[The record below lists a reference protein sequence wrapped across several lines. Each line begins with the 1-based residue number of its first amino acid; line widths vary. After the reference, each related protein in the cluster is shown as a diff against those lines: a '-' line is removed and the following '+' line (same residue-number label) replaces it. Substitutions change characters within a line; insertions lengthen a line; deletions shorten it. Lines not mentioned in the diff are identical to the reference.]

1 MKLNE
6 NVYLSSNNWFTITP
20 TINPNYQNEYP
31 IQTPNYYTTSNVSY
45 GGIYYGGQSGD
56 IPLNVPIDDSICYA
70 GVMSESP
77 INSWKY
83 ALLSDMPS
91 EVNRLFLGFSDGTK
105 NGVFYT
111 HSADTITLTGTLNT
125 SSNTIL
131 IFDLSGDYSSS
142 TEHPSNPFQGKSG
155 RYYISPTTNSNVRVQ
170 LYGFNSDLQLQS
182 IYNNSA
188 GGYVDIDNSYEY
200 YVFRLWIAGSSSFNN
215 LTFTCKCTLQQ
226 QRSVNTFPA
235 CTPIDHGAF
244 LAFSPFDSFYSTSG
258 DGATQ
263 RWCYYADTA
272 TAQTRGKCQWH
283 SMPLTKYRYNDIV
296 YVIYI
301 VCSATITGA
310 IQTFDLDSYK
320 RNYMQAYPII
330 RAFFMRPYIGNP
342 DKGFNRV
349 FYYTSRRFEPSGGV
363 HNCSISITQNMPFE
377 LPPGINLPAAAV
389 SPGDEF
395 YMYGNSAN
403 VWRCGTLFGIPQTQN
418 MQSHAGES
426 DFSNCTELAQCNMH
440 RTTEQFEYV
449 VDNYTVRT
457 KFNGTLDD
465 IISICAH
472 FGVIFSDSQYS
483 AETSSIENLTDDKI
497 HIPIITD
504 GYITGEYL
512 SGTAA
517 AELPNVS
524 WSDDFR
530 EKNGYDSTPA
540 EHFDDTTILNPNT
553 TIKSDDIFTH
563 VYRANYLGV
572 ESLANWLY
580 GVSSVGATSDEMLE
594 KFLTLNPIDCVADL
608 ILYPFII
615 SPYAGIRKPVI
626 IGNQTFNSNNIY
638 KIEDDIFILDFGTLN
653 YRRKYGDFRD
663 FEPYSDC
670 TLQIPYHGDVHLK
683 PSIYCG
689 HDITV
694 KCIIDMLSGASIA
707 LVYRDQ
713 LVMDSI
719 PGQIGMH
726 VQLSGMQTA
735 SYNAALY
742 SAANGYKQAAA
753 ADVTKTG
760 GALLS
765 MAGNIGSGNFAGA
778 VSSAFSGIMS
788 NMQSQISLNNAE
800 YRLEHVQVPFKTRG
814 TNSVLT
820 SYGNEQ
826 CCRLILTR
834 PKMLE
839 NDLESFAKTHGFAC
853 CINGVVSDFSGFTK
867 FSAVDLSGV
876 DLSAAEKS
884 ELLRILQSGV
894 YL

>member
-6 NVYLSSNNWFTITP
+6 NVYL
-20 TINPNYQNEYP
+20 
-31 IQTPNYYTTSNVSY
+31 TSNDWFQPSTSVASQYQALHPVKIPIYHHDDFLNRNY
-45 GGIYYGGQSGD
+45 GSFWEQQKYNFAPYNTPVD
-56 IPLNVPIDDSICYA
+56 ASICYA
-70 GVMSESP
+70 GNKAESP
-77 INSWKY
+77 VNSIY
-83 ALLSDMPS
+83 YLRLSDMPA
-91 EVNRLFLGFSDGTK
+91 EQNRLYLGFTSSVK
-105 NGVFYT
+105 NGVAYM
-111 HSADTITLTGTLNT
+111 HGDNNITLNGTLNT

-131 IFDLSGDYSSS
+131 IFDLAGDYSSS
-142 TEHPSNPFQGKSG
+142 TEYPKNPFQGHPG
-155 RYYISPTTNSNVRVQ
+155 AYTISATGNSNIRIQ
-170 LYGFNSDLQLQS
+170 LYGFNSDLQLVS
-182 IYNNSA
+182 IFNGSN
-188 GGYVDIDNSYEY
+188 GGTVNIDNSYQY
-200 YVFRLWIAGSSSFNN
+200 YVFRIWIAGSASFSNY
-215 LTFTCKCTLQQ
+215 TFNCKCTLIQ
-226 QRSVNTFPA
+226 QRSVQKYSANT
-235 CTPIDHGAF
+235 GADGGLFFALGASGF
-244 LAFSPFDSFYSTSG
+244 LGGANH
-258 DGATQ
+258 DGLVN
-263 RWCYYADTA
+263 RNCYYDDTSY
-272 TAQTRGKCQWH
+272 TTLSRTNGYCCPITQI
-283 SMPLTKYRYNDIV
+283 RYNDIV
-296 YVIYI
+296 YLIY
-301 VCSATITGA
+301 VECSSTPTGMTIYRYT
-310 IQTFDLDSYK
+310 LSEYK
-320 RNYMQAYPII
+320 NTYQSHYPYV
-330 RAFFMRPYIGNP
+330 RAFYMIPYIGNP
-342 DKGFNRV
+342 DEGINRV
-349 FYYTSRRFEPSGGV
+349 PLEGTAVLSELISGVSSAIALIATNGLKVPDNINVDTVTDDTFYHYGGSSV
-363 HNCSISITQNMPFE
+363 TM
-377 LPPGINLPAAAV
+377 G
-389 SPGDEF
+389 
-395 YMYGNSAN
+395 
-403 VWRCGTLFGIPQTQN
+403 RGTYFGIPYQAYRPKQGGT
-418 MQSHAGES
+418 
-426 DFSNCTELAQCNMH
+426 DFSDCVS
-440 RTTEQFEYV
+440 FEACCPCRITDDFEFDVEGAYC
-449 VDNYTVRT
+449 YTHFTGDLQR
-457 KFNGTLDD
+457 
-465 IISICAH
+465 IIDICAWY
-472 FGVIFSDSQYS
+472 GVPFTESTTTAQTASV
-483 AETSSIENLTDDKI
+483 TNPTDDKL

-512 SGTAA
+512 SGTGA

-530 EKNGYDSTPA
+530 EKNGYDNTPA
-540 EHFDDTTILNPNT
+540 EHFDDITVLNPNT

-615 SPYAGIRKPVI
+615 SPYAGERKPVI

-638 KIEDDIFILDFGTLN
+638 KIEDDIFILNFGTLN

-778 VSSAFSGIMS
+778 VSTAFSGIMS
-788 NMQSQISLNNAE
+788 NVQSQISLNNAE

-839 NDLESFAKTHGFAC
+839 NDFESFAKTHGFAC

>member
-6 NVYLSSNNWFTITP
+6 NIYLTSDNWFQPSTTTATQYQALHPVKIPVYHRDDTLGR
-20 TINPNYQNEYP
+20 NYGSFWEQQKYNFSPYN
-31 IQTPNYYTTSNVSY
+31 T
-45 GGIYYGGQSGD
+45 
-56 IPLNVPIDDSICYA
+56 PIDSSICYA
-70 GVMSESP
+70 GNMADSP
-77 INSWKY
+77 VNSIY
-83 ALLSDMPS
+83 YLRLSDMPA
-91 EVNRLFLGFSDGTK
+91 EQNRLYLGFTSSVK
-105 NGVFYT
+105 NGIAYM
-111 HSADTITLTGTLNT
+111 HDDNNNITLNGTLNT

-131 IFDLSGDYSSS
+131 IFDLNGDYSSS
-142 TEHPSNPFQGKSG
+142 TEYPKNPFQGHPG
-155 RYYISPTTNSNVRVQ
+155 AYTISATGNSNIRIQ
-170 LYGFNSDLQLQS
+170 LYGFNSDLQLVNIFNGS
-182 IYNNSA
+182 N
-188 GGYVDIDNSYEY
+188 GGTVTIDNSYEY
-200 YVFRLWIAGSSSFNN
+200 YVFRLWIAGGSSFANH
-215 LTFTCKCTLQQ
+215 TFTCKCTLNQ
-226 QRSVNTFPA
+226 QRSVQKYSANTGEDGGIFYA
-235 CTPIDHGAF
+235 LGASGF
-244 LAFSPFDSFYSTSG
+244 LGGANH
-258 DGATQ
+258 DGLAN
-263 RWCYYADTA
+263 RNCYYNDSSYT
-272 TAQTRGKCQWH
+272 TLSRTNGYSCPITQI
-283 SMPLTKYRYNDIV
+283 RYNDVV
-296 YVIYI
+296 YLIYVECASTPTGI
-301 VCSATITGA
+301 TIYRYT
-310 IQTFDLDSYK
+310 LNEYK
-320 RNYMQAYPII
+320 NTYQRRYPYI
-330 RAFFMRPYIGNP
+330 RAFYMVPYIGNP
-342 DKGFNRV
+342 DEGINRV
-349 FYYTSRRFEPSGGV
+349 
-363 HNCSISITQNMPFE
+363 PFE
-377 LPPGINLPAAAV
+377 TNGYLSELISGITCTIALIPTNGLQVPTNINV
-389 SPGDEF
+389 SNINSDV
-395 YMYGNSAN
+395 YYHYGGSLLTMNH
-403 VWRCGTLFGIPQTQN
+403 GTYFGIPEQYYKPKQ
-418 MQSHAGES
+418 GGD
-426 DFSNCTELAQCNMH
+426 DFSDCSSLYSCCPCRVTDDFVFDVES
-440 RTTEQFEYV
+440 
-449 VDNYTVRT
+449 NYCYTHFASDLQR
-457 KFNGTLDD
+457 
-465 IISICAH
+465 IIDICAW
-472 FGVIFSDSQYS
+472 FGVPFTESTTTAQTASV
-483 AETSSIENLTDDKI
+483 TNPTDEKL

-524 WSDDFR
+524 WADDFR
-530 EKNGYDSTPA
+530 EKNGYDNTPA
-540 EHFDDTTILNPNT
+540 EHFDDVTVLNPNT

-580 GVSSVGATSDEMLE
+580 GVSSIGATSDEMLE

-608 ILYPFII
+608 ILYPFTI
-615 SPYAGIRKPVI
+615 SPYAGERKPVI

-653 YRRKYGDFRD
+653 YRRKFGDFRD

-765 MAGNIGSGNFAGA
+765 MAGNIGSGNFTGA
-778 VSSAFSGIMS
+778 VSSVFSGIVS
-788 NMQSQISLNNAE
+788 DMQSQISLNNAE

-839 NDLESFAKTHGFAC
+839 NDFEKFAKTHGFAC

-867 FSAVDLSGV
+867 FSAIDLSGV